1 MQFVNLAPQ
10 SLACQRFIQD
20 QTLFPDTFNS
30 TICDQDEMYLFALA
44 NHGTPD
50 RACIRYYFNGR
61 RIVDTVRQVLNWHF
75 RELNSISS
83 FLDFA
88 SGYGRFTRF
97 LVQEIP
103 PQNLWISDIYAPA
116 VQFQTEQ
123 FGVQGIVSTTYP
135 QDYPIQKSF
144 DAILACSFF
153 SHLPETTFLT
163 WLQKLYSL
171 LSPQGILMFS
181 VHDRDLFPPH
191 LAISPSDILFIP
203 NSESRSLD
211 VNEYGTS
218 YVGESFVAQSL
229 KTISQGQAF
238 YSRIPKGI
246 CGYQDLYLVTRT
258 PQKPLSSMQFSHHPQ
273 GKIERCELTPEGNLL
288 LTGTVSEINPNGQLD
303 SIFVS
308 INGQFIENGL
318 FAFKS
323 TDADNKW
330 SWSYQLPLAEI
341 SRQDIILIKAINR
354 QGLAWVFETTT
365 IEKLTQS
372 YTPTLISDMIK
383 NDPDS
388 VC

>member
-20 QTLFPDTFNS
+20 QTLFPDSFNS

-61 RIVDTVRQVLNWHF
+61 RILDTVRQVLNWHF
-75 RELNSISS
+75 GQLDRISS

-103 PQNLWISDIYAPA
+103 PQNLWISDIYAQA

-123 FGVQGIVSTTYP
+123 FGVQGVVSTTYP
-135 QDYPIQKSF
+135 QDYPIQQSF
-144 DAILACSFF
+144 DSILACSFF
-153 SHLPETTFLT
+153 SHLPEPTFLT

-181 VHDRDLFPPH
+181 VHDRDLLPPH
-191 LAISPSDILFIP
+191 LAISASDILFIP

-211 VNEYGTS
+211 MNEYGTS

-229 KTISQGQAF
+229 KTISQGEAV
-238 YSRIPKGI
+238 YSRIPQGI

-258 PQKPLSSMQFSHHPQ
+258 PQNPLSSLKFSHHPQ
-273 GKIERCELTPEGNLL
+273 GKIERCELTLEGNLL
-288 LTGTVSEINPNGQLD
+288 LTGRLSEINPNGQLD
-303 SIFVS
+303 SILVS
-308 INGQFIENGL
+308 INGKFIQNGL
-318 FAFKS
+318 FAFKP
-323 TDADNKW
+323 TDSDTQS
-330 SWSYQLPLAEI
+330 SWSYQLPLGEI
-341 SRQDIILIKAINR
+341 SPQDIILIKAINN
-354 QGLAWVFETTT
+354 QELEWVFETTT
-365 IEKLTQS
+365 LENLIQS
-372 YTPTLISDMIK
+372 YTIP
-383 NDPDS
+383 
-388 VC
+388 

>member
-20 QTLFPDTFNS
+20 QTLFPDSFNS

-61 RIVDTVRQVLNWHF
+61 RILDTVRQVLNWHF
-75 RELNSISS
+75 GQLDRISS

-97 LVQEIP
+97 LVQDIP
-103 PQNLWISDIYAPA
+103 PKNVWISDIYAQA
-116 VQFQTEQ
+116 VQFQIEQ
-123 FGVQGIVSTTYP
+123 FGVQGIISTTYP
-135 QDYPIQKSF
+135 QDYPIQQSF
-144 DAILACSFF
+144 DGILACSFF
-153 SHLPETTFLT
+153 SHLPESTFLT

-181 VHDRDLFPPH
+181 VHDRELLPPH
-191 LAISPSDILFIP
+191 FNISTSDILFIP

-229 KTISQGQAF
+229 KTISQGEAV
-238 YSRIPKGI
+238 YSRIPQGI

-258 PQKPLSSMQFSHHPQ
+258 PQNPLSSLKFSHHPQ
-273 GKIERCELTPEGNLL
+273 GKIERCELTLEGNLL
-288 LTGTVSEINPNGQLD
+288 LTGRLSEINPNGQLD
-303 SIFVS
+303 SILVS
-308 INGQFIENGL
+308 INGKFIQNGL
-318 FAFKS
+318 FAFKP
-323 TDADNKW
+323 TDSDTQS
-330 SWSYQLPLAEI
+330 SWSYQLPLGEI
-341 SRQDIILIKAINR
+341 SPQDIILIKAINN
-354 QGLAWVFETTT
+354 QELEWVFETTT
-365 IEKLTQS
+365 LENLIQS
-372 YTPTLISDMIK
+372 YTIP
-383 NDPDS
+383 
-388 VC
+388 

>member
-1 MQFVNLAPQ
+1 MQFVNLDPQ

-20 QTLFPDTFNS
+20 QTLFPDSFNS

-44 NHGTPD
+44 NHGTAD

-61 RIVDTVRQVLNWHF
+61 RILDTVRQVLNWQF
-75 RELNSISS
+75 GQLNSISS

-103 PQNLWISDIYAPA
+103 PQNLWISDIYAQA
-116 VQFQTEQ
+116 VQFQIEQ

-135 QDYPIQKSF
+135 QDYPIQQSF

-153 SHLPETTFLT
+153 SHLPEATFLT

-171 LSPQGILMFS
+171 LSPEGILMFS
-181 VHDRDLFPPH
+181 VHGRELLPPH
-191 LAISPSDILFIP
+191 LTIHSDILFIP

-211 VNEYGTS
+211 MNEYGTS

-258 PQKPLSSMQFSHHPQ
+258 PQKPLSSLQFSHHPQ

-288 LTGTVSEINPNGQLD
+288 LRGTISEINPNGQLD
-303 SIFVS
+303 SILVS

-318 FAFKS
+318 FAFKP
-323 TDADNKW
+323 TDSDNQW
-330 SWSYQLPLAEI
+330 FWSYQLPLAEI

-365 IEKLTQS
+365 LENLIQS
-372 YTPTLISDMIK
+372 YTVS
-383 NDPDS
+383 
-388 VC
+388 